1 MNIEIPI
8 VINRI
13 FVGRRILSF
22 NRFKPIRGLCVLCWK
37 NINRNNDR
45 IDITENNIIK
55 LKLIIIILLLISLT
69 SVECEFP
76 NNVIEIKKEDIVNV
90 KAIAPLISIFFLNCI
105 VLSSLSSCSL
115 NNSHNS

>member
-13 FVGRRILSF
+13 FVGRSTLSF
-22 NRFKPIRGLCVLCWK
+22 NKFISIKGVCVLRWNSTK
-37 NINRNNDR
+37 INNDI

-55 LKLIIIILLLISLT
+55 LKFIVLLLILLK
-69 SVECEFP
+69 SVESEFP
-76 NNVIEIKKEDIVNV
+76 NNVIEIRKEDIVNV
-90 KAIAPLISIFFLNCI
+90 KAIAPLISILFLNCI